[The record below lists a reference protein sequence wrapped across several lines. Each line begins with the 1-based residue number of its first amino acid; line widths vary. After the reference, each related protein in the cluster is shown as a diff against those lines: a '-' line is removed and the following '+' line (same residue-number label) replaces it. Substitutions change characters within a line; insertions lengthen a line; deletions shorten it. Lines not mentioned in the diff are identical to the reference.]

1 MNAECLQALCRLEN
15 AGFWSAPSSGKVTCS
30 VSHGVLGHEA
40 TTHVLNVIVFEI
52 KLNHLLVSMM
62 PSLPLPDGEHLEA
75 FAIIVGTKPG

>member
-15 AGFWSAPSSGKVTCS
+15 AGFWSAPSSGNAAHALLR

-52 KLNHLLVSMM
+52 KVE
-62 PSLPLPDGEHLEA
+62 PLAGQYDAL
-75 FAIIVGTKPG
+75 FAAAGW